1 MTELIRAVPCACVRL
16 WKRKGEGKRIENEN
30 ERNRERERIG
40 ISGREGVANVQATT
54 GGAFQSQHD
63 ETKAEAIGEDWLMR
77 DVRAEN
83 DDNYATRDTNC
94 PRAVSLSTEERMYPL
109 VPLSPCLFTLFLS
122 HSLRSVSLPVL
133 QGENNRETR
142 VHRRWPVIHEHA
154 WRNKTSS
161 PRCDL
166 SNSFAM
172 TYGFQMLLRS
182 IKFVLAAAWSLLDK
196 SEFLNVARNSFS
208 RGKTWRLTVSVNNI
222 MYVYHDQGRI

>member
-1 MTELIRAVPCACVRL
+1 MRKSVSSTTAATANRGKSTARNVRTLVTRGEGYISHNDASMTELIRAVPCACVRL

-30 ERNRERERIG
+30 ERNRDRERERIG

-122 HSLRSVSLPVL
+122 LTLSLSLFALFLCPFFKEKIIVRL
-133 QGENNRETR
+133 AFIDGGPSFTNTRDETR
-142 VHRRWPVIHEHA
+142 LPLPAAIYQTLSRW
-154 WRNKTSS
+154 RTGF
-161 PRCDL
+161 RCFYDP
-166 SNSFAM
+166 
-172 TYGFQMLLRS
+172 
-182 IKFVLAAAWSLLDK
+182 
-196 SEFLNVARNSFS
+196 
-208 RGKTWRLTVSVNNI
+208 
-222 MYVYHDQGRI
+222 